1 MVCRVFCSVVD
12 EMVMAWESWEP
23 WEGVVGLAVAK
34 GVDMDIDMRQPPVC
48 GVCKHDDD
56 EGGRDG
62 EGAIGGKEDAEEV
75 KDTDELMLTLL
86 LFFWDPPVP
95 VFPEFEEFKELGFV
109 TINGGLI
116 PVDFWDLSVVDVVI
130 DDDDD
135 DDAVVIVGIVGIVGI
150 VVADEDENVA

>member
-1 MVCRVFCSVVD
+1 
-12 EMVMAWESWEP
+12 MAWEP
-23 WEGVVGLAVAK
+23 WEGVVDFVVAK
-34 GVDMDIDMRQPPVC
+34 GVGMDTDMRQPPVC

-62 EGAIGGKEDAEEV
+62 EGAIGGKEDAEDAEEV
-75 KDTDELMLTLL
+75 EDKDELMLTL

-116 PVDFWDLSVVDVVI
+116 PVDF
-130 DDDDD
+130 
-135 DDAVVIVGIVGIVGI
+135 
-150 VVADEDENVA
+150 